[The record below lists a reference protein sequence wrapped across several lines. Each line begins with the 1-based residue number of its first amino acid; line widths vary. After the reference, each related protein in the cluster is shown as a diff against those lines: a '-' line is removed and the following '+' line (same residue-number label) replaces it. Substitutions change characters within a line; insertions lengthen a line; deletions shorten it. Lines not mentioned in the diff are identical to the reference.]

1 MAWEKRVVFL
11 GLIVAFGNSSLS
23 VRTMNPSA
31 ANPADREPL
40 IMASL
45 AMTPGSSIVSI
56 TRCWAFSGFHDTTSI
71 ADPGVMARLA
81 IIKGSLSAGFAAEGF
96 MVLTDKE
103 LFPKATMSPKKTTRF
118 SQAISRLEDLHEGDY
133 VVHRDY
139 GIGVFRCINAMTVDG
154 VTRDYISLQY
164 KDHSLL
170 HVPVERLGY
179 LEKYVGDRTEITL
192 DEPGSRKWKRA
203 RKEAAEDAR
212 RIAHELLETAAKRH
226 SREGYMFKPNPE
238 L

>member
-1 MAWEKRVVFL
+1 
-11 GLIVAFGNSSLS
+11 
-23 VRTMNPSA
+23 
-31 ANPADREPL
+31 
-40 IMASL
+40 
-45 AMTPGSSIVSI
+45 
-56 TRCWAFSGFHDTTSI
+56 
-71 ADPGVMARLA
+71 
-81 IIKGSLSAGFAAEGF
+81 
-96 MVLTDKE
+96 
-103 LFPKATMSPKKTTRF
+103 MSPRKTTRF

-139 GIGVFRCINAMTVDG
+139 GIGVFRGINAMTVDG
-154 VTRDYISLQY
+154 VTRDYISLEY

-212 RIAHELLETAAKRH
+212 CIAHELLETAAKRH
-226 SREGYMFKPNPE
+226 AREGYMFKPNPE
-238 L
+238 LEVPVVDAFAYELTPDQSKAIADVLSDMEAGKPMDRLVCGDCLLYTSDAADDLLCVDLGGRR